1 MKKILII
8 LFAAL
13 GLFSCKKT
21 PESVSVPYET
31 AQNYFAYVDVSSPT
45 TRKLMDLASFESMFD
60 YAWTMGS
67 EETPLDF
74 DKEFVIAVVHPSTY
88 DRTTLAPV
96 SLVKENGSLI
106 FTYSEKIGE
115 KQSSSRRPFLIVRV
129 ARQYDAPLQV
139 IKVQN

>member
-1 MKKILII
+1 MKKVLII

-13 GLFSCKKT
+13 GLLSCKKT
-21 PESVSVPYET
+21 PETISVPYQT

-45 TRKLMDLASFESMFD
+45 TRKLMDLASFEGMFD

-67 EETPLDF
+67 DETPLDF

-88 DRTTLAPV
+88 DRTTLTPV
-96 SLVKENGSLI
+96 SLVKEKDALV

-115 KQSSSRRPFLIVRV
+115 KRSSSSRPFLIVRV
-129 ARQYDAPLQV
+129 DRQYDAPLRV
-139 IKVQN
+139 VMVQD

>member
-1 MKKILII
+1 MKKILCI
-8 LFAAL
+8 LLAVL
-13 GLFSCKKT
+13 GLISCKKE
-21 PESVSVPYET
+21 PESVSVPFET
-31 AQNYFAYVDVSSPT
+31 AKNYFAYVDVTSPT
-45 TRKLMDLASFESMFD
+45 TRKIMDLASFESLFD

-67 EETPLDF
+67 NEEPLDF

-88 DRTTLAPV
+88 DRTTLTPV
-96 SLVKENGSLI
+96 SLVKQKDALV

-115 KQSSSRRPFLIVRV
+115 KSQSSSRPFLIVRV